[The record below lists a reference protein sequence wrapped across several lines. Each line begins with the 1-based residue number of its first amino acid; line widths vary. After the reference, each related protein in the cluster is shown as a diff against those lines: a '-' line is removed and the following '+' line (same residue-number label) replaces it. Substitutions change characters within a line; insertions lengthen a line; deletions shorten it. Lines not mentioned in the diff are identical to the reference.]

1 MPVKRL
7 IALLT
12 ALLMVAAL
20 PLTALAA
27 PVPPE
32 ISAPSAILIESSTG
46 KILYEKDADT
56 RLPPAS
62 VTKIM
67 TILLIAEAIDSGR
80 ISLDDMV
87 TTSDNAASMGG
98 SQVYL
103 EVGESMSVHDM
114 LKAVVIASGN
124 DAATAMAEHIAGS
137 AEGFVALMNQR
148 AAELGMEN
156 TTFVNCHGLD
166 TDGHLTT
173 ARDISL
179 MSAELLEKHPWIT
192 DYTTIW
198 MDSLRG
204 GEFGLAN
211 TNKLLRSYS
220 GTTGLKTG
228 STGLAKY
235 CLSAS
240 AMRGDMQLIAVVMAA
255 PSTAERFKSAA
266 QLLDFG
272 FANYQKQ
279 TLPIERLAPIPV
291 DGGTLDQV
299 ELLCE
304 PDSVTTVLEKG
315 DARAVEA
322 VTTVQER
329 LTAPVEEG
337 QTVGEIVFKLGDSEL
352 GRGRI
357 VAAHAV
363 PRRTVLQ
370 QFVKYLGALMMVE

>member
-46 KILYEKDADT
+46 KILYEKDAVT

>member
-114 LKAVVIASGN
+114 LKAVVITSGN

>member
-1 MPVKRL
+1 MKKMFLAAV
-7 IALLT
+7 T
-12 ALLMVAAL
+12 ALT
-20 PLTALAA
+20 LTMSAFAA

-32 ISAPSAILIESSTG
+32 VAAPSAILIERTSGTV
-46 KILYEKDADT
+46 LYEKNSHEKLA
-56 RLPPAS
+56 PAS

-67 TILLIAEAIDSGR
+67 TILLVAEAIDSGR

-87 TTSDNAASMGG
+87 TASETAASMGG
-98 SQVYL
+98 SQIYL
-103 EVGESMSVHDM
+103 EVGESMSVQDL
-114 LKAVVIASGN
+114 LKAIVVASGN

-137 AEGFVALMNQR
+137 TEGFVALMNQK
-148 AAELGMEN
+148 AEELGMDN

-166 TDGHLTT
+166 ADGHLTT
-173 ARDISL
+173 AHDIAL

-204 GEFGLAN
+204 GAFELAN
-211 TNKLLRSYS
+211 TNKLLRSYT

-228 STGLAKY
+228 STDLAKY

-240 AMRGDMQLIAVVMAA
+240 AVRGDMQLIAVVMAA

-272 FANYQKQ
+272 FANYEK
-279 TLPIERLAPIPV
+279 TVLPVERLAPIPV
-291 DGGTLDQV
+291 EGGTLDEV
-299 ELLCE
+299 ELVCI

-315 DARAVEA
+315 DTRVVDASV
-322 VTTVQER
+322 TVQQS

-337 QTVGEIVFKLGDSEL
+337 QTVGEVIFRLGETEL

-357 VAAHAV
+357 VTAGAV
-363 PRRTVLQ
+363 PRRSVLQ
-370 QFVKYLGALMMVE
+370 QFVRYLGMLTMAD